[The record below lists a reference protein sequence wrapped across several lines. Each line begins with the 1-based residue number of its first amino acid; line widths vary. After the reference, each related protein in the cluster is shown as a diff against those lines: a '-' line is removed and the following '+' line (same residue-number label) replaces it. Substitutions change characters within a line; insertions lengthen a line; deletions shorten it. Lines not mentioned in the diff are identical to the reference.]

1 MFKITKL
8 GVFLIVLL
16 LIAVGV
22 ISTIADKSDKN
33 LNINDYDGIQII
45 NRDDDIVNIEISK
58 KYSLKTDKGNLLS
71 LNLGDR
77 TVEKRLE
84 GNKIYKYYFQD
95 VLQIKNLTE
104 KCIFIDIA
112 LEGKILDYLHKGRF
126 VIVDKNNNL
135 ILPSM
140 TGNNYTI
147 KLPERENCNLLIQLS
162 LLVIMKDDE
171 VLGNEN
177 YIIFSVI

>member
-58 KYSLKTDKGNLLS
+58 KYSLKTD
-71 LNLGDR
+71 R
-77 TVEKRLE
+77 
-84 GNKIYKYYFQD
+84 
-95 VLQIKNLTE
+95 
-104 KCIFIDIA
+104 
-112 LEGKILDYLHKGRF
+112 
-126 VIVDKNNNL
+126 
-135 ILPSM
+135 
-140 TGNNYTI
+140 
-147 KLPERENCNLLIQLS
+147 
-162 LLVIMKDDE
+162 
-171 VLGNEN
+171 
-177 YIIFSVI
+177 